1 MFHSCVCQ
9 GYSKTMQLLL
19 KLVGIHAFDIG
30 CVAEENSSSLVSISI
45 NGEVAANNDDHSI
58 LKVNLN
64 GKIFYSDVTW
74 DAGRFQRNKP
84 RKYFLLSK
92 KDMSIDHKL
101 TGEQPVIDYGISL
114 SMDEQYELLKF
125 AQDRI
130 RSADLD
136 FKNTQNRMF
145 K

>member
-1 MFHSCVCQ
+1 MSEETTVVTDFDAYMGFQ
-9 GYSKTMQLLL
+9 KIYLMQQMTLLS
-19 KLVGIHAFDIG
+19 DIQ
-30 CVAEENSSSLVSISI
+30 E
-45 NGEVAANNDDHSI
+45 
-58 LKVNLN
+58 KQVNLN

-101 TGEQPVIDYGISL
+101 TDEQHVIDYGISI
-114 SMDEQYELLKF
+114 SMAEQYELLKF